1 MDSNT
6 INIDNDDIIAVSNND
21 DTIAVSNN
29 NNDNNNNENN
39 ERVRHSFSSFST
51 ELLFLI
57 ISYFSENYT
66 ETSLRKFLKYR
77 ERNDLHAFFL
87 IEKSL
92 EEFKNKTYIYEFN
105 QEYSLKYLY
114 DNEFRSTV
122 NTRIENKSKRLCL
135 HITYHHFENDELIN
149 NLSDVY
155 KLNLSGST
163 GFTDV
168 SSLDNLDTLILTGCH
183 EVTDVSSLA
192 GVRKLSL
199 AGCNRAY
206 NIHTLGDN
214 NNNNTSNNNNNNNNH
229 HHYY

>member
-1 MDSNT
+1 MDTNT
-6 INIDNDDIIAVSNND
+6 INIDNDDIIVSNND
-21 DTIAVSNN
+21 DIIAVNN
-29 NNDNNNNENN
+29 NNNNNENN

-51 ELLFLI
+51 ELLFII
-57 ISYFSENYT
+57 ISYFSKNYT
-66 ETSLRKFLKYR
+66 KTSLRNLKYR
-77 ERNDLHAFFL
+77 ERNDLHTFFL

-92 EEFKNKTYIYEFN
+92 KEFKNNTYIYEFN

-114 DNEFRSTV
+114 DNEFRSTI

-135 HITYHHFENDELIN
+135 NITYHHFENDQLIN

-192 GVRKLSL
+192 GLRKLSL
-199 AGCNRAY
+199 AGCNRAS

-214 NNNNTSNNNNNNNNH
+214 NNNNNNNNNNH
-229 HHYY
+229 HHHHHYYYYE

>member
-6 INIDNDDIIAVSNND
+6 INNDDIVSNND
-21 DTIAVSNN
+21 DNN
-29 NNDNNNNENN
+29 NNNNNENN

-51 ELLFLI
+51 ELLFII
-57 ISYFSENYT
+57 ISYFSKNYT
-66 ETSLRKFLKYR
+66 KTNIKYQ
-77 ERNDLHAFFL
+77 ERNDLHAFFS

-92 EEFKNKTYIYEFN
+92 IEFKNKTYIYEFN

-155 KLNLSGST
+155 QLN
-163 GFTDV
+163 
-168 SSLDNLDTLILTGCH
+168 
-183 EVTDVSSLA
+183 
-192 GVRKLSL
+192 
-199 AGCNRAY
+199 
-206 NIHTLGDN
+206 
-214 NNNNTSNNNNNNNNH
+214 
-229 HHYY
+229 